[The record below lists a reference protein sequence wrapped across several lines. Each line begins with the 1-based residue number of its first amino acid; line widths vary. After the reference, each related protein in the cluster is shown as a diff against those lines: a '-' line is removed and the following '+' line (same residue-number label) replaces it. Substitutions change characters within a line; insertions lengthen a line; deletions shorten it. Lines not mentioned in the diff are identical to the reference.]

1 MQFQKIRHIYLNCE
15 LLKQHTHNHI
25 WHTWTHTLAHPLSLI
40 KASRTTLVCGIINKF
55 KNEVRYYILGI
66 MINFDATKGLA
77 EMTITC
83 INSEMGK
90 PSSNR
95 ILHVHVCMHGP
106 CYIKQ
111 CTKLPLKRGTSF
123 NHDIMHGPSNVHREK
138 CTKLSLNK
146 G

>member
-1 MQFQKIRHIYLNCE
+1 
-15 LLKQHTHNHI
+15 
-25 WHTWTHTLAHPLSLI
+25 
-40 KASRTTLVCGIINKF
+40 
-55 KNEVRYYILGI
+55 

-106 CYIKQ
+106 CYIK
-111 CTKLPLKRGTSF
+111 
-123 NHDIMHGPSNVHREK
+123 
-138 CTKLSLNK
+138 
-146 G
+146 